1 MIDLIAYIGSAFI
14 LVSFMLKSQIK
25 LRILNSI
32 GALIFIYYSVYKGD
46 YPVIFINSSIVI
58 INIIYVIKNTKW
70 KKDTKN
76 VIH

>member
-14 LVSFMLKSQIK
+14 LVSFMLKNQIK

-32 GALIFIYYSVYKGD
+32 GALIFIYYSVYKED

>member
-14 LVSFMLKSQIK
+14 LVSFMLKDQIK

-58 INIIYVIKNTKW
+58 INLIYIIKNTKW
-70 KKDTKN
+70 KEDTKN

>member
-1 MIDLIAYIGSAFI
+1 MIDLVAYIGSAFI
-14 LVSFMLKSQIK
+14 LVSFMLKDQIK

-32 GALIFIYYSVYKGD
+32 GALIFIYYSVYKAD

-58 INIIYVIKNTKW
+58 INLIYIIKNTKW

>member
-14 LVSFMLKSQIK
+14 LVSFMLKDQIK

-58 INIIYVIKNTKW
+58 INLIYIIKNTKW
-70 KKDTKN
+70 KIDTKN

>member
-14 LVSFMLKSQIK
+14 LVSFMLKDQIK

-58 INIIYVIKNTKW
+58 INLIYIIKNTKW

>member
-14 LVSFMLKSQIK
+14 LVSFMLKDQIK

-58 INIIYVIKNTKW
+58 INLIYIIKNTKW

-76 VIH
+76 VID

>member
-1 MIDLIAYIGSAFI
+1 MIDLVAYIGSAFI
-14 LVSFMLKSQIK
+14 LVSFMLKDQIK

-32 GALIFIYYSVYKGD
+32 GALIFIYYSVYKSD

-58 INIIYVIKNTKW
+58 INLIYIIKNTKW

>member
-1 MIDLIAYIGSAFI
+1 MIDLVAYIGSAFI
-14 LVSFMLKSQIK
+14 LVSFMLKDQIK

-58 INIIYVIKNTKW
+58 INLIYIIKNTKW